1 MKIFDF
7 NEISSLRI
15 LPESALEW
23 VREAF
28 MMKSDVCLPPKIS
41 IKQNGNEFFNT
52 MPCLIPQL
60 NRFGVKEVSRFP
72 SRVPSLQSQILLYE
86 ASSGNLLSL
95 MDATWIT
102 CMRTGAVAATAVRQ
116 FEKSDASVY
125 AFVGLGNTAR
135 ATMMCL
141 VPLFKKKKSSTK
153 IKLFAYKEQ
162 ELMFIQ
168 RFNDVENVQF
178 EVVYDAKSL
187 VENTDVLISCVTSFD
202 SLFCEDKY
210 YGDGM
215 LLVPVHTRG
224 FQNCDL
230 FFDKIFA
237 DDKNH
242 VSNFANFAK
251 FKKFG
256 EISDVLIGKDV
267 GRANDSERII
277 SYNIGIALHDVFF
290 ASKIYDMLNN
300 ADNDSDFTEPSI
312 PTGKFWM

>member
-1 MKIFDF
+1 MKIFGF

-15 LPESALEW
+15 PPEICLEW

-28 MMKSDVCLPPKIS
+28 TMKPDVCLPPKIS
-41 IKQNGNEFFNT
+41 IKQSGNVFFNT

-72 SRVPSLQSQILLYE
+72 SRTPSLQSQILLYE
-86 ASSGNLLSL
+86 ASSGNLLGL

-102 CMRTGAVAATAVRQ
+102 CMRTGAVAATAVSQ
-116 FEKSDASVY
+116 FEKSNASVY

-141 VPLFKKKKSSTK
+141 IPLLEKKKDAVK
-153 IKLFAYKEQ
+153 IKLLAYKNQ

-168 RFNDVENVQF
+168 RFKNVENLQF
-178 EVVYDAKSL
+178 EIVYDAKSL
-187 VENTDVLISCVTSFD
+187 LENTDVLISCVTSFD
-202 SLFCEDKY
+202 SLFCGDKH
-210 YGDGM
+210 YGEGI

-237 DDKNH
+237 DDRNH
-242 VSNFANFAK
+242 VSNFANFSK
-251 FKKFG
+251 FRKFG
-256 EISDVLIGKDV
+256 EISDVLIGSGI
-267 GRANDSERII
+267 GRENDSERII
-277 SYNIGIALHDVFF
+277 SYNIGIALHDVLF
-290 ASKIYDMLNN
+290 ASKIYDML
-300 ADNDSDFTEPSI
+300 DNSDDGSIFTKSSV
-312 PTGKFWM
+312 PTEKFWM